1 MPVSERPI
9 LILGGTAEAAKLAA
23 RLVSQ
28 GHRVISSLAGRTREP
43 AILDGE
49 VRIGGFGGARGLTGY
64 IAREN
69 VSLLIDATHPFAT
82 QISDNALIAA
92 ASTKIPFVR
101 LERPAWHARPGD
113 NWTSVTSIEE
123 AVSAIPARA
132 RVLLALGRQHIAPF
146 SRRGDVHFVVRM
158 IDPPEQPLDLV
169 DFELELSK
177 PGKVEDEAAFLA
189 KRRLTHIVCRNS
201 GGSAS
206 YTKIKAARELGL
218 PVIIIDRP
226 HRPVAHTL
234 PDIESVGQF
243 IDNTLGS
250 FRA

>member
-1 MPVSERPI
+1 MSDHPI
-9 LILGGTAEAAKLAA
+9 LILGGTAEASKLAT
-23 RLVSQ
+23 RLVAQ

-43 AILDGE
+43 AKLEGE
-49 VRIGGFGGARGLTGY
+49 VRIGGFGGARGLIGY

-82 QISDNALIAA
+82 QISDNALVAA

-113 NWTSVTSIEE
+113 KWTNVTSLEE

-158 IDPPEQPLDLV
+158 IDPPETPLDLI

-177 PGKVEDEAAFLA
+177 PGKVEDETAFLT
-189 KRRLTHIVCRNS
+189 KKRLTHIVCRNS

-206 YTKIKAARELGL
+206 YTKIKAARDLGL
-218 PVIIIDRP
+218 PVIMIDRP
-226 HRPVAHTL
+226 HRPGTHSL
-234 PDIESVGQF
+234 PDIESVGHFVDQ
-243 IDNTLGS
+243 TLGS
-250 FRA
+250 LRT

>member
-1 MPVSERPI
+1 MLVSERPI

-43 AILDGE
+43 ASLDGE

-64 IAREN
+64 IVREN

-82 QISDNALIAA
+82 QISDNALVAA

-113 NWTSVTSIEE
+113 KWTSVTSIDG

-158 IDPPEQPLDLV
+158 IDPPEMPLDLI

-177 PGKVEDEAAFLA
+177 PGNVDDETDFLTR
-189 KRRLTHIVCRNS
+189 KRLTQIVCRNS
-201 GGSAS
+201 GGAAS
-206 YTKIKAARELGL
+206 YAKIKAARDLGL
-218 PVIIIDRP
+218 PVIMIDRP
-226 HRPVAHTL
+226 HRPATHTV
-234 PDIESVGQF
+234 PDIESVRQF

-250 FRA
+250 FRT

>member
-1 MPVSERPI
+1 VSDRPI
-9 LILGGTAEAAKLAA
+9 LILGGTAEASKLAA
-23 RLVSQ
+23 RLVAH
-28 GHRVISSLAGRTREP
+28 GHRVISSLAGRTRDP
-43 AILDGE
+43 AKLEGE

-82 QISDNALIAA
+82 QISDNALVAA

-113 NWTSVTSIEE
+113 KWTSVTSLEE

-158 IDPPEQPLDLV
+158 IDPPETPLDLI

-177 PGKVEDEAAFLA
+177 PGKVEDETAFLTK
-189 KRRLTHIVCRNS
+189 KRLSHIVCRNS

-206 YTKIKAARELGL
+206 YTKIKAARDLGL
-218 PVIIIDRP
+218 PVIMIDRP
-226 HRPVAHTL
+226 RRPGTYTL
-234 PDIESVGQF
+234 EDIESVGHF
-243 IDNTLGS
+243 VDETLGS
-250 FRA
+250 LRT